1 MNKKYFQTKSKTLAY
16 ALNYIG
22 YSFYKFNDIIDGED
36 YIVYSFETD
45 EKFYEKLEKLNDI
58 RFS

>member
-22 YSFYKFNDIIDGED
+22 YKYYKFDDDGV
-36 YIVYSFETD
+36 ISYSFVVD
-45 EKFYEKLEKLNDI
+45 DCFYEKLNKLNDI
-58 RFS
+58 KFL